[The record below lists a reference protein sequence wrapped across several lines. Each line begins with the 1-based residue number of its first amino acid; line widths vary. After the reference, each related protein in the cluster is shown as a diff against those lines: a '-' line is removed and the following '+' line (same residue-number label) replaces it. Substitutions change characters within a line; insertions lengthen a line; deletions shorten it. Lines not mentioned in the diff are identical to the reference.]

1 MVPRRSAGEQGL
13 RVNFGPRAWQAP
25 CMDEPPLKVD
35 AYLVDDIVTAA
46 AQAREAEEEGF
57 AGIFTPEARHDG
69 FLPLAAA
76 AAETST
82 IELGTSVAIAFARTP
97 MTLAHLGHDLQLLSG
112 GRFVLGLG
120 SQIRPHIERRYSMPW
135 SHPAARM
142 RELVEAI
149 RAIWR
154 CWNEG
159 ETLDFRG
166 DFYTH
171 TLMTPLFVPPA
182 SPHGPPRLW
191 VAGVGPRMVEVAGA
205 VGDGLVC
212 HPLVSARYLREALVP
227 HLRDGARS
235 AGRDP
240 AGLEVAAT
248 AMVATGETEEAMAAA
263 VAATRT
269 QIAFYASTPAYRPVL
284 EMHGWGD
291 LQPELRRLSKEGRWA
306 DMGAAI
312 DDEALRTLAV
322 VAEPD
327 GVGAAL
333 RRRFGGVADRVGIYG
348 SARGARS
355 VLASVVHPLPPG

>member
-1 MVPRRSAGEQGL
+1 MNVGGNS
-13 RVNFGPRAWQAP
+13 WQAP
-25 CMDEPPLKVD
+25 AMKID
-35 AYLVDDIVTAA
+35 AYMVDDITAA
-46 AQAREAEEEGF
+46 ARQAKEAEATGY

-69 FLPLAAA
+69 FLPLVAAA
-76 AAETST
+76 GETET

-97 MTLAHLGHDLQLLSG
+97 MTLAHLGHDMQLLSG

-142 RELVEAI
+142 REMVEAL

-159 ETLDFRG
+159 EPLDFQG

-171 TLMTPLFVPPA
+171 TLMPPTFVPPTN
-182 SPHGPPRLW
+182 PHGPPRVW
-191 VAGVGPRMVEVAGA
+191 VAGVGRRMVEVAGA
-205 VGDGLVC
+205 VGDGLIC

-227 HLRDGARS
+227 HLHDGARA

-240 AGLEVAAT
+240 EDLEVAAMS
-248 AMVATGETEEAMAAA
+248 MVATGTTEEEMAAA
-263 VAATRT
+263 MDATRV

-291 LQPELRRLSKEGRWA
+291 LQPEMRQMTKEGRWTE
-306 DMGAAI
+306 MGTAI
-312 DDEALRTLAV
+312 EDEMLRTLAI

-327 GVGAAL
+327 AVGPAL
-333 RRRFGGVADRVGIYG
+333 EERFGGIADRVGI
-348 SARGARS
+348 SAVAPGVRS
-355 VLASVVHPLPPG
+355 VLASVVPRLAGG

>member
-1 MVPRRSAGEQGL
+1 M
-13 RVNFGPRAWQAP
+13 
-25 CMDEPPLKVD
+25 KID
-35 AYLVDDIVTAA
+35 AYMVDDITHAA
-46 AQAREAEEEGF
+46 RQAREAEAAGY

-76 AAETST
+76 AGLTDT

-97 MTLAHLGHDLQLLSG
+97 MTLAHLGHDMQLLSG

-142 RELVEAI
+142 REMVEAL

-154 CWNEG
+154 SWNEG
-159 ETLDFRG
+159 EPLDFRG

-171 TLMTPLFVPPA
+171 TLMPPTFAPPA
-182 SPHGPPRLW
+182 SPHGPPRVW
-191 VAGVGPRMVEVAGA
+191 VAGVGRRMVEVAGA
-205 VGDGLVC
+205 VGDGLIC

-227 HLRDGARS
+227 NLHAGARG

-240 AGLEVAAT
+240 AALEVAAM
-248 AMVATGETEEAMAAA
+248 AMVATGATEEALAEA
-263 VAATRT
+263 VAATRV

-291 LQPELRRLSKEGRWA
+291 LQPEMRQMTREGRWQE
-306 DMGAAI
+306 MGGAI
-312 DDEALRTLAV
+312 DDEMLRTLAIV
-322 VAEPD
+322 GEPD
-327 GVGAAL
+327 AVGPAL
-333 RRRFGGVADRVGIYG
+333 VERFGGIADRVGI
-348 SARGARS
+348 SAVAPGVRG
-355 VLASVVHPLPPG
+355 VLAPLIPRLSSG

>member
-1 MVPRRSAGEQGL
+1 M
-13 RVNFGPRAWQAP
+13 
-25 CMDEPPLKVD
+25 KID
-35 AYLVDDIVTAA
+35 AYLVDDITTAA
-46 AQAREAEEEGF
+46 AQARDAEAAGY

-76 AAETST
+76 AGQTGT

-97 MTLAHLGHDLQLLSG
+97 MTLAHLGHDMQLLSG

-142 RELVEAI
+142 REMVEAL

-159 ETLDFRG
+159 EPLDFRG

-182 SPHGPPRLW
+182 SPHGPPRVW
-191 VAGVGPRMVEVAGA
+191 VAGVGRRMVEVAGA
-205 VGDGLVC
+205 VGDGLIC

-227 HLRDGARS
+227 HLHDGARS

-240 AGLEVAAT
+240 AELEVAAM
-248 AMVATGETEEAMAAA
+248 AMVATGDTEEAMADA
-263 VAATRT
+263 VAAVRM
-269 QIAFYASTPAYRPVL
+269 QIAFYGSTPAYRPVL
-284 EMHGWGD
+284 DMHGWGD
-291 LQPELRRLSKEGRWA
+291 LQPELRRLSKEGGWTA
-306 DMGAAI
+306 MGDLVDDDM
-312 DDEALRTLAV
+312 LHTLAV
-322 VAEPD
+322 VAEP
-327 GVGAAL
+327 GALGAAL
-333 RRRFGGVADRVGIYG
+333 DERFGGVADRVGI
-348 SARGARS
+348 SALAPGARR
-355 VLASVVHPLPPG
+355 VLASVVHRLAQG

>member
-1 MVPRRSAGEQGL
+1 M
-13 RVNFGPRAWQAP
+13 
-25 CMDEPPLKVD
+25 KID
-35 AYLVDDIVTAA
+35 AYMVDDIAGAA
-46 AQAREAEEEGF
+46 RQAREAEATGY

-76 AAETST
+76 AGQTET

-97 MTLAHLGHDLQLLSG
+97 MTLAHLGHDMQVLSR
-112 GRFVLGLG
+112 GRFILGLG

-142 RELVEAI
+142 REMVEAM

-159 ETLDFRG
+159 EPLDFRG

-171 TLMTPLFVPPA
+171 TLMTPLFVPPP
-182 SPHGPPRLW
+182 SPYGPPRVW

-205 VGDGLVC
+205 VGDGLIC
-212 HPLVSARYLREALVP
+212 HPLVSHRYLREALVP
-227 HLRDGARS
+227 HLHEGARA

-240 AGLEVAAT
+240 GDLEVAAMT
-248 AMVATGETEEAMAAA
+248 MVATGANEDEMAAA
-263 VAATRT
+263 VSATRV

-284 EMHGWGD
+284 ELHGWGD
-291 LQPELRRLSKEGRWA
+291 LQPEMRRMSKEGRWQ

-312 DDEALRTLAV
+312 DDDMLRTLAI
-322 VAEPD
+322 VAEPE
-327 GVGAAL
+327 GVGPAL
-333 RRRFGGVADRVGIYG
+333 EERFGGVAERVGI
-348 SARGARS
+348 SAVAPGVRK
-355 VLASVVHPLPPG
+355 VLASVVHGLSPG